1 VQRKWLLACVAIGL
15 AGCGRGDQRP
25 AATGRETR
33 PTAVVASTPEPEPAR
48 PPGTPLPSD
57 CTGSQAAADLAA
69 ADAPGATLERRI
81 ASVVPTPAEEKFL
94 TVPWRTNVMAARDE
108 AQRAGR
114 PLFLWIM
121 VGNPQGCT

>member
-1 VQRKWLLACVAIGL
+1 VQRKWLVACIAIGL
-15 AGCGRGDQRP
+15 AGCGRGDQRL
-25 AATGRETR
+25 AETR
-33 PTAVVASTPEPEPAR
+33 STTVVTSTPEPAR
-48 PPGTPLPSD
+48 LPGTPLPDD

-94 TVPWRTNVMAARDE
+94 TVPWRTNVMAAREE
-108 AQRAGR
+108 AQRAGK

>member
-1 VQRKWLLACVAIGL
+1 MVSPLRLLAFAVI
-15 AGCGRGDQRP
+15 
-25 AATGRETR
+25 
-33 PTAVVASTPEPEPAR
+33 VVAGFCQNALAQPNQPGDAPVAR
-48 PPGTPLPSD
+48 ANAGTVGVISGGID
-57 CTGSQAAADLAA
+57 GTYVRIAADLAA

>member
-1 VQRKWLLACVAIGL
+1 VQRKWLLACIAIGL
-15 AGCGRGDQRP
+15 VGCGRGDKQL
-25 AATGRETR
+25 AATRS
-33 PTAVVASTPEPEPAR
+33 PVVTSTPEPAR
-48 PPGTPLPSD
+48 PPGTPLPDD

-94 TVPWRTNVMAARDE
+94 TVPWRTNVMAAREE
-108 AQRAGR
+108 AQRAGK

>member
-1 VQRKWLLACVAIGL
+1 MQRNWLLACIAIGL
-15 AGCGRGDQRP
+15 AGCGRGDQRLP
-25 AATGRETR
+25 ATDRETR
-33 PTAVVASTPEPEPAR
+33 STTIVTSTPEPAR
-48 PPGTPLPSD
+48 PLGTPLPSD

-94 TVPWRTNVMAARDE
+94 MVPWRTNVMAAREE

>member
-1 VQRKWLLACVAIGL
+1 MAWIAIGL
-15 AGCGRGDQRP
+15 VGSGDQPP
-25 AATGRETR
+25 AVTRVEPR
-33 PTAVVASTPEPEPAR
+33 PTTAVTPPAEPA
-48 PPGTPLPSD
+48 PHAPGTPLPSD
-57 CTGSQAAADLAA
+57 CTGSQAAADVAA
-69 ADAPGATLERRI
+69 ADAPGATLAQRI

-108 AQRAGR
+108 AQRAGK

>member
-1 VQRKWLLACVAIGL
+1 MQRNWLLASIAIGL
-15 AGCGRGDQRP
+15 AGCGRGDQQL
-25 AATGRETR
+25 AATGRETQS
-33 PTAVVASTPEPEPAR
+33 TTVVTSTPEPAR

-94 TVPWRTNVMAARDE
+94 TVPWRTNVMAAREE

>member
-1 VQRKWLLACVAIGL
+1 MTSA
-15 AGCGRGDQRP
+15 
-25 AATGRETR
+25 
-33 PTAVVASTPEPEPAR
+33 PEPAR
-48 PPGTPLPSD
+48 PPGTPLPSG

-94 TVPWRTNVMAARDE
+94 TVPWRTNVMAAREE
-108 AQRAGR
+108 AQRAGK